1 MATVERR
8 NQGGAVRYR
17 VRWWADGKQ
26 RSKTFQREAEAKRF
40 KASLEGDVANG
51 SYVDPREGQVTVATF
66 AAGWFH
72 NIVHLRPS
80 TLSRLEVT
88 VFKHVVPE
96 FGRLPL
102 TAVTTEHVSLWVR
115 NSRVGA
121 SATRKNL
128 FALRALLD
136 AAVAQN
142 KVRTNVTKSVRV
154 PAEPRHEQRFLNQD
168 EVTRL
173 AAAVGSR
180 YRCMVLVGAYGGLR
194 FGEVVGL
201 RRKNINMLRNTV
213 SVTDTLVD
221 THKTWHLGPPKTKA
235 SRRTVT
241 LPASVMRELDEHLRT
256 VVASDDDSFVFTNG
270 SGDVI
275 RRSWFRH
282 RVWLKACT
290 LADLDGVRFHD
301 LRHTFVSLWVSL
313 GRNAKEVSKAA
324 GHASVA
330 FTLDRYGHLYEVDD
344 ADLASR
350 LDRLLGA

>member
-8 NQGGAVRYR
+8 SQGGTVRYR
-17 VRWWADGKQ
+17 VRWWADGRQ
-26 RSKTFQREAEAKRF
+26 RSKTFQRAAEANRF

-51 SYVDPREGQVTVATF
+51 TYVDPREGQVTVASF
-66 AAGWFH
+66 AADWFG

-88 VFKHVVPE
+88 LFKHVVPE

-115 NSRVGA
+115 NSPVGA

-128 FALRALLD
+128 FALRSLLD

-142 KVRTNVTKSVRV
+142 KVRTNATKSVRV
-154 PAEPRHEQRFLNQD
+154 PAEPRHEQRFLNQV
-168 EVTRL
+168 EVARL
-173 AAAVGSR
+173 ASSIDAR
-180 YRCMVLVGAYGGLR
+180 YRCMVLIGAYGGLR
-194 FGEVVGL
+194 FGEVVAL
-201 RRKNINMLRNTV
+201 RRKNVNVTRSTV
-213 SVTDTLVD
+213 TITDTLVD

-235 SRRTVT
+235 ARRTVT
-241 LPASVMRELDEHLRT
+241 LPASVMRELNQHMLAT
-256 VVASDDDSFVFTNG
+256 VAAEDDAFIFTNA
-270 SGDVI
+270 SGAVI
-275 RRSWFRH
+275 RRSWFRQ
-282 RVWLKACT
+282 RVWLKACAAAG
-290 LADLDGVRFHD
+290 LEGVRFHD

-344 ADLASR
+344 ADLADR
-350 LDRLLGA
+350 LDQLLGA